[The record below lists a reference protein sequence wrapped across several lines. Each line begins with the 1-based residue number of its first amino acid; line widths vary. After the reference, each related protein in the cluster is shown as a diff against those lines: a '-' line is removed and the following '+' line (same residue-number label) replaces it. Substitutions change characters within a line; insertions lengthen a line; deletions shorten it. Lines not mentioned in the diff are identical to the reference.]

1 MPWDPRRYHQ
11 FQKERFAPFEDL
23 LRLIKTR
30 SGLRVVDLG
39 CGTGELTRRLA
50 DHLPESDVVGLDA
63 SREMLEQAQG
73 QARLGLRFQLGAIED
88 VDGEWDLVFSHA
100 ALQWVADHR
109 TLMPRLL
116 SLLPVGGQLAVQ
128 VPSNFDHATY
138 GEIRDLAGCEP
149 FRDALNGWVNE
160 FHVLPIREYAD
171 LLHAHGA
178 GELNVFEKIYP
189 HVLEDADAMA
199 AWMQGTALVPYFDRL
214 PKELH
219 ERFLRSYRE
228 RLRRRFPERP
238 VFYGFNRTLIAATRV
253 Q

>member
-23 LRLIKTR
+23 LRLIKAR
-30 SGLRVVDLG
+30 SGLRVIDLG
-39 CGTGELTRRLA
+39 CGT
-50 DHLPESDVVGLDA
+50 
-63 SREMLEQAQG
+63 
-73 QARLGLRFQLGAIED
+73 
-88 VDGEWDLVFSHA
+88 
-100 ALQWVADHR
+100 
-109 TLMPRLL
+109 
-116 SLLPVGGQLAVQ
+116 
-128 VPSNFDHATY
+128 
-138 GEIRDLAGCEP
+138 
-149 FRDALNGWVNE
+149 
-160 FHVLPIREYAD
+160 
-171 LLHAHGA
+171 

-189 HVLEDADAMA
+189 HVLEDADAMV

-228 RLRRRFPERP
+228 RLRRRFPDRP